1 MMSTKLPVTFVLA
14 GLCVMAGCAGDQV
27 SARRQS
33 IQSCF
38 DTGAGMQCAATPGAP
53 STTPTDVDRNGTT
66 DPFVCADSDEDH
78 DGMIDANDDD
88 DDGDGVADA
97 EDGDDGDAEDAVSGA
112 DDDGADDHD
121 HDGIS
126 DDDDEDDDD
135 DGVDD
140 SIDCDDHDDSDDARE
155 AHDD

>member
-14 GLCVMAGCAGDQV
+14 GLVVMAGCAGDQV

-53 STTPTDVDRNGTT
+53 STTPTDVDHNGTT

-88 DDGDGVADA
+88 DDGDGAADA
-97 EDGDDGDAEDAVSGA
+97 EDGDDAEDAVSGA

-140 SIDCDDHDDSDDARE
+140 SIDCDDHDDSDDALE

>member
-53 STTPTDVDRNGTT
+53 STTPTDVDGNGTT
-66 DPFVCADSDEDH
+66 DPFMCADSDEDH

-97 EDGDDGDAEDAVSGA
+97 EDGEDAEDAVSGG

-121 HDGIS
+121 DDGIS

-140 SIDCDDHDDSDDARE
+140 SIDCDDHDDSDDALE

>member
-97 EDGDDGDAEDAVSGA
+97 EDGEDAEDAVSGG

-121 HDGIS
+121 DDGIS

-140 SIDCDDHDDSDDARE
+140 SIDCDDHDDSDDALE